1 MAEEANAVFSLTPAT
16 AEGNFLNFALKRDKE
31 TYNAAVKKLS
41 DDEFDCVEENLND
54 FMVLLKARADEFGWS
69 ERIMSIPISDAEDDD
84 PKEVSL
90 LTEHAS
96 TSLEQIKKNEMLY
109 IDEESRERQDMQCLY
124 KCLMSSLSQIGRNK
138 VNTDKHQYILKDQE
152 GRDAYSGNLL
162 LKVILKKSTVDNR
175 SGAFAIRMEMSD
187 LASSLEKVNFDITKF
202 NTRVKTLMHDLSRR
216 GETSADLH
224 FNLFRAYKTVPVEE
238 FIAFINKVKDDEDEL
253 GDDERHDENY
263 IMDKAENK
271 FRILQNEGTWHVKEK
286 EVDKFLALEA
296 KLNKVIKENKSLKI
310 NNNKRKRGERP
321 RKPTKPKSGKAKV
334 EIYRRPKG
342 DVTKPVTIN
351 GDKWWWCG
359 TETGGK
365 CTPPALRKH
374 NPKDCKGK
382 QFLKTAKNE
391 PPTLKAKEVEIAPA
405 ASSESE
411 E

>member
-1 MAEEANAVFSLTPAT
+1 MAEEPEEAVFSLTPAT

-69 ERIMSIPISDAEDDD
+69 ERIMSIPISDEEDLD

-96 TSLEQIKKNEMLY
+96 ASLEQIRQHEMLY

-124 KCLMSSLSQIGRNK
+124 KCLMSSLSQVGRNK
-138 VNTDKHQYILKDQE
+138 VNTDKHQYILKDQL

-187 LASSLEKVNFDITKF
+187 LASSIEKVNFDITKF

-216 GETSADLH
+216 GEKSADLH

-238 FIAFINKVKDDEDEL
+238 FISFINNLKDDEDEL

-271 FRILQNEGTWHVKEK
+271 FRILEREGTWQVKEK

-296 KLNKVIKENKSLKI
+296 KMDKLIKENKSLKI
-310 NNNKRKRGERP
+310 NNKRKRGDRS
-321 RKPTKPKSGKAKV
+321 RNRPTKPKGRTKV

-374 NPKDCKGK
+374 KPSDCKGK
-382 QFLKTAKNE
+382 QFLKTNKLEKTTIKVQEA
-391 PPTLKAKEVEIAPA
+391 AIAPA